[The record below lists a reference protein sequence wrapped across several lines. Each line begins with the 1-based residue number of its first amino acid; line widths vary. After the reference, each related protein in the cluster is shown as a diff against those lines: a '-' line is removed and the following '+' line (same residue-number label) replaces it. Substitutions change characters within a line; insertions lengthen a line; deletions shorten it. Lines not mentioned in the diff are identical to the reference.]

1 MTSAIETTGLRKT
14 FRDFWRRPTV
24 CAVDSLSLTVR
35 TGEVFGLL
43 GPNGSGKSTTIKMLL
58 GLLRPTAGTISVLG
72 RPAGDIRAKA
82 RIGYLPENTH
92 LHRFLTPRE
101 TLRYY
106 GSLFGLDRRT
116 CRTRVDELLE
126 MVDLNDDANRA
137 IGGFSKGMAR
147 RVGIAQALINAPDL
161 LILDEPTSGLDP
173 VACREVKD
181 LIRMLAASGVTVLMT
196 SHLLADV
203 EHVCDR
209 IAIMHRGMVQAEG
222 VVSDLL
228 LRSDTI
234 RFLVAGLTNA
244 EAAPLRDELA
254 ARLGRE
260 VVADHPTLTLEAFFL
275 DVLARATGKPTVLTH
290 FRPAPFLTH
299 TTHQA
304 ATDAVTHSSSTP

>member
-1 MTSAIETTGLRKT
+1 MTPVIETTGLRKI

-24 CAVDSLSLTVR
+24 CAVDSLHLTIQP
-35 TGEVFGLL
+35 GEVFGLL

-58 GLLRPTAGTISVLG
+58 GLLHPTAGTVSVLG
-72 RPAGDIRAKA
+72 RPPSDIFIKH

-106 GSLFGLDRRT
+106 GSLFGLDRRA
-116 CRTRVDELLE
+116 CRERGEALLE
-126 MVDLNDDANRA
+126 MADLADVADRP
-137 IGGFSKGMAR
+137 IDGFSKGMAR

-181 LIRMLAASGVTVLMT
+181 LVRALAEGGVTVLMT

-209 IAIMHRGMVQAEG
+209 VAIMHRGLVQTEG
-222 VVSDLL
+222 SVDDLL
-228 LRSDTI
+228 VRADTTRLLIANLSD
-234 RFLVAGLTNA
+234 A
-244 EAAPLRDELA
+244 EAEPLRAELA
-254 ARLGRE
+254 ARLNRD
-260 VVADHPTLTLEAFFL
+260 VTADHPAVSLETYFL
-275 DVLARATGKPTVLTH
+275 DVVARASGKSSVLTH
-290 FRPAPFLTH
+290 FRPAPFL
-299 TTHQA
+299 QKPAIGGA
-304 ATDAVTHSSSTP
+304 AAEPARRGPA